1 MLSRFT
7 VMNFVLSGFVLLCD
21 LNTSW
26 TWKRKNRHFKMR
38 DSAIYYLKAKGTHV
52 FTHTHTHT
60 KAAASSRLLIK
71 MKISKWS
78 TARLDHTDLFLIGA
92 EGKQRLQEDGKY
104 RLVWQRE
111 IWLECTQ
118 AEIMT
123 LLPPGQTRPPAC
135 NQDKPCIANNGVLGG
150 WWHLK
155 SNLTHHAI
163 K

>member
-1 MLSRFT
+1 MLGRFT
-7 VMNFVLSGFVLLCD
+7 VMNFVLCGFVLLCD

-26 TWKRKNRHFKMR
+26 TWKRKNRQHFKTR
-38 DSAIYYLKAKGTHV
+38 GSAIYYLKAKGTRV
-52 FTHTHTHT
+52 FTHTHT
-60 KAAASSRLLIK
+60 KAAASLRLLIK

-78 TARLDHTDLFLIGA
+78 TARLDHSDLFLIGA
-92 EGKQRLQEDGKY
+92 EGKQRLQEDGTY
-104 RLVWQRE
+104 RSVWQRE

-123 LLPPGQTRPPAC
+123 RLPPGQARPPAC
-135 NQDKPCIANNGVLGG
+135 THDKPCVANDRVLGG

-155 SNLTHHAI
+155 PHLTHHAI